1 MVTTMAMASMAS
13 IMAMVGVMVMAM
25 VMAMGRH
32 TMVVREKGQKNRR
45 M

>member
-1 MVTTMAMASMAS
+1 
-13 IMAMVGVMVMAM
+13 MAMVSVMAM